1 MLSSL
6 LVLIVHKHA
15 RRVFLISYKG
25 NSMKIGTFFS
35 PHSLM
40 IGALTLIGATAAN
53 AATWSDTS
61 VGWRYGTK
69 FAEPYKN
76 NADGSR
82 IDITKQIFS
91 LTHVSGY
98 KYGSNFFNVDLL
110 QSNDEPAIGTD
121 KGTQE
126 AYVVYRHTLDIGKVI
141 NKDLSYPGVIRGVGL
156 TGGLDWNTKND
167 TYGSKKRMWVVGP
180 TVMFDVPGFLNFS
193 VLALMESNEPTGLG
207 HRYTYD
213 THPALQLTWG
223 VPIGDLPLSFEGF
236 ALWIADKGKNE
247 YGGDTKAE
255 TNIDAMVMYDLSSLV
270 GKKDKTFRAGFE
282 YQYWKNKFGNDEKG
296 AAGEGATASTP
307 MFRVDYHF

>member
-1 MLSSL
+1 
-6 LVLIVHKHA
+6 
-15 RRVFLISYKG
+15 
-25 NSMKIGTFFS
+25 MKIGNFFS

-82 IDITKQIFS
+82 IDITKQIFN

-110 QSNDEPAIGTD
+110 QSNDEPNPTQTD
-121 KGTQE
+121 GKGTQE
-126 AYVVYRHTLDIGKVI
+126 AYVVYRHTLDIGKVL
-141 NKDLSYPGVIRGVGL
+141 NKDLSYPGVIRGYGL
-156 TGGLDWNTKND
+156 VAGLDWNTKND
-167 TYGSKKRMWVVGP
+167 SYSSKKRMWVVGP

-193 VLALMESNEPTGLG
+193 VLALFESNDPAVNAFSPREGG
-207 HRYTYD
+207 RYTYD

-223 VPIGDLPLSFEGF
+223 IPIGDTPLSFEGF

-296 AAGEGATASTP
+296 GAGEGATASTP
-307 MFRVDYHF
+307 MLRVDYHF